1 MSRQYNFRK
10 LQLLKNIIPCFSTF
24 EMSQPSICYTAFSP
38 LLEPAF
44 FVKFYTDHISYV
56 KSDQILAPAHEGDR
70 TRNREVPGS
79 IPGPSNFF
87 FLFL

>member
-1 MSRQYNFRK
+1 MIC
-10 LQLLKNIIPCFSTF
+10 NI
-24 EMSQPSICYTAFSP
+24 
-38 LLEPAF
+38 LEPAF

-87 FLFL
+87 YGYHYHSLIVPIYTVRARI